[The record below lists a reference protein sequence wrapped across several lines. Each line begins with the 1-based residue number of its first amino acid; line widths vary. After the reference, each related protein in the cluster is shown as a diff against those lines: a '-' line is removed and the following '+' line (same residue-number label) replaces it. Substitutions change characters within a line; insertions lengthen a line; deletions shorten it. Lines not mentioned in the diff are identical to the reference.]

1 MWREAASLV
10 WLGVAL
16 GAAWSTR
23 ASAQTE
29 PEAALAKSVAATEP
43 PSWSL
48 RLSGGFGFG
57 TRDFDVPRDGV
68 IYEHRTGIFPAADLG
83 FELDYAA
90 SDHFGVGLHLR
101 FQSSVGL
108 RIAEQHTDGSARAQD
123 LRSQR
128 LELAIAPTFRF
139 DARGRWALF
148 TSIGY
153 GISDLR
159 PEVHLETPGYYL
171 AGPYLR
177 AELQIPLAGDRV
189 RLRLGPETH
198 WIAQV
203 GQELEHR
210 GVAESGFGAGGAAA
224 VEVMLSRRWIVDASY
239 RELRI
244 WVNSSDVGSFEDIA
258 RFVTARL
265 TGTL

>member
-1 MWREAASLV
+1 MQRPMASLV

-16 GAAWSTR
+16 GVAWSTR

-29 PEAALAKSVAATEP
+29 PIAVAAKSEAATE

-57 TRDFDVPRDGV
+57 TRDFDLPRDGV
-68 IYEHRTGIFPAADLG
+68 IYESRTGIFPAADLG
-83 FELDYAA
+83 FELDHAA
-90 SDHFGVGLHLR
+90 SDHVGVGLHLR

-108 RIAEQHTDGSARAQD
+108 SIVEQHTDGSERAQD

-139 DARGRWALF
+139 DTNGRWALL

-159 PEVHLETPGYYL
+159 PEVHLETPGYFL
-171 AGPYLR
+171 AGPHLR
-177 AELQIPLAGDRV
+177 AELQIPLAGERV
-189 RLRLGPETH
+189 RLRLGPEVQ
-198 WIAQV
+198 WIAHV
-203 GQELEHR
+203 GQELVHR
-210 GVAESGFGAGGAAA
+210 GVAKSGFGAGGVAA
-224 VEVMLSRRWIVDASY
+224 VEVMLGRRWTVDASY

-244 WVNSSDVGSFEDIA
+244 WVDSSEAGAFEDVA